1 MDGNFFERLSFYYYC
16 NSSDTVSLIF
26 PNFYFHL
33 YHPIGSEL
41 LKELN
46 IKCKDNE
53 YCYVSYTSYMHL
65 PIFLMN
71 SVNILLHPSISLDLF
86 SCNRYELYLFCS
98 YGHRTWLYIYTI
110 MDLVS
115 DSFDIF
121 HYTTFIINFLFY
133 LEFEKKLIGYP
144 SALFSMSLFFVSFT
158 FCYLSEFGVI

>member
-1 MDGNFFERLSFYYYC
+1 
-16 NSSDTVSLIF
+16 
-26 PNFYFHL
+26 
-33 YHPIGSEL
+33 
-41 LKELN
+41 
-46 IKCKDNE
+46 
-53 YCYVSYTSYMHL
+53 
-65 PIFLMN
+65 
-71 SVNILLHPSISLDLF
+71 
-86 SCNRYELYLFCS
+86 
-98 YGHRTWLYIYTI
+98 